1 MHVVW
6 MILCIAVKNGQWCGV
21 RGDQYDPTVLSYGTG
36 EKRLVSILGLD
47 YVVSDNI
54 FLSRRPLSIH

>member
-1 MHVVW
+1 MVW
-6 MILCIAVKNGQWCGV
+6 GGV
-21 RGDQYDPTVLSYGTG
+21 GGDQYHPTFLSYGTG
-36 EKRLVSILGLD
+36 EKSLFSILGLD